1 MGRLFLVASIA
12 MLAMSGPSDAKPA
25 RSKHGSGTASRF
37 HDGPIGYGSGGCP
50 PGLKNKNAACKPP
63 GRYKK
68 LFEIGERVPGSY
80 KGLIRYN
87 GLPYEVRMA
96 YGGALDP
103 KARYIYDRHYI
114 YRIDPVTM
122 IVRQTLRPLP

>member
-12 MLAMSGPSDAKPA
+12 MLAMSGPSDAKPN
-25 RSKHGSGTASRF
+25 RVK
-37 HDGPIGYGSGGCP
+37 DGAVGCP
-50 PGLKNKNAACKPP
+50 PGLKNKHAACMPP

-68 LFEIGERVPGSY
+68 LFEVGQRVPSSY

-87 GLPYEVRMA
+87 ALPYGVRMA

-103 KARYIYDRHYI
+103 DARYIYDRHYI